1 MTSKNRTPN
10 VMSVI
15 DSDYD
20 EDDEYQQ
27 NEIDEIFSISAN
39 DDGAHDFKEDL
50 HSDFDS
56 GEDIHS
62 TRGV

>member
-1 MTSKNRTPN
+1 MKIFMRVYHQMTSKNRSPN

-39 DDGAHDFKEDL
+39 DEGAPDFKD
-50 HSDFDS
+50 D
-56 GEDIHS
+56 
-62 TRGV
+62 